1 MLSLSRQLAWAARVH
16 TSESSQRPQRLRV
29 ERLLAGAPDPY
40 VTPFTVAGVLLM
52 TVALLR
58 REIVPTSMYA
68 K

>member
-1 MLSLSRQLAWAARVH
+1 VGRPSPH
-16 TSESSQRPQRLRV
+16 QRITQQPQRLRV

-40 VTPFTVAGVLLM
+40 VASFTVAGVLLM

-58 REIVPTSMYA
+58 RNIVPTSMYA